1 MLDTAITDFI
11 GVIISKFL
19 QILTIVNMLAH
30 MARQSIAIVLEVTKA
45 ISICTSII
53 QIVISKHSN
62 LTVTLVGHKIWAL
75 EIKTDLEITI
85 RRQVGIIVAITINT
99 GIGDTIRET
108 ITMVII
114 HMEMRTNN
122 TTMDTTKAMVEV
134 DIIRG
139 EVMVTVVEVEEG
151 ETMLEIGTEMIIQI
165 MEVPIQIG
173 KMDTEIT
180 ITTDITTDIKLW

>member
-30 MARQSIAIVLEVTKA
+30 MARQIIAIVLEVTKA